1 MNREHTQTKQRLRC
15 STSIVM
21 FGLGEKRVKCSLIAA
36 SMALAFA
43 GPVLAKDA
51 PRSPPP
57 QEQTCVGFPSQPV
70 RVAYS
75 SSALASCCDG
85 LACAQYLSTIV
96 IPKPKIAHR
105 T

>member
-1 MNREHTQTKQRLRC
+1 MKSPL
-15 STSIVM
+15 IV
-21 FGLGEKRVKCSLIAA
+21 A
-36 SMALAFA
+36 SMVLAFA

-51 PRSPPP
+51 PKSPPA
-57 QEQTCVGFPSQPV
+57 QEQTCPGFGSQPA

-75 SSALASCCDG
+75 SAPLTSCCDNG

-96 IPKPKIAHR
+96 IPKPKVAYR